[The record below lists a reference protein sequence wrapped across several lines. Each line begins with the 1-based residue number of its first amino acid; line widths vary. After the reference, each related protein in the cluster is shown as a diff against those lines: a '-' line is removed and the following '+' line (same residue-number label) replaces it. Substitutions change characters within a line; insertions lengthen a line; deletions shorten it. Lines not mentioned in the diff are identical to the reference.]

1 MDATQQDSDPQTVLN
16 FAMSSFSNLIDNKL
30 EHFTRTMSQQSG
42 SNVDEAVRRAK
53 RETFVCK
60 SKGNQQ
66 QLEHCLKVLEKLEDA
81 TTFLDNN
88 AVDSVKRKLEEGTD
102 IMQKLIKAIKI
113 AYKSDYGWATVTEYL
128 SDELAS
134 DTEDE
139 KRLYRSEKRAE
150 KKYKDRQRLRKQK
163 FAKVK
168 TPQSFSVTSSIK
180 GIAGPHKLGPCFKVG
195 YSLYFTCFVY
205 LRACIFILSLTRL
218 KYNVLNVFCVC
229 MCLH

>member
-1 MDATQQDSDPQTVLN
+1 MDAAQQDSDPQTVLN

-30 EHFTRTMSQQSG
+30 ENFARTMSQQSG

-66 QLEHCLKVLEKLEDA
+66 QLDHCLKVLEKLEDA
-81 TTFLDNN
+81 TTLLDNN
-88 AVDSVKRKLEEGTD
+88 VVDSAKRKPEEGTD
-102 IMQKLIKAIKI
+102 LMQKRIKAIKI
-113 AYKSDYGWATVTEYL
+113 ADKSDYGWGTVSEYL

-168 TPQSFSVTSSIK
+168 TPQSFSATSSIK
-180 GIAGPHKLGPCFKVG
+180 GVGGPHILVHA
-195 YSLYFTCFVY
+195 
-205 LRACIFILSLTRL
+205 LR
-218 KYNVLNVFCVC
+218 
-229 MCLH
+229 